1 MIINQWELKLETGN
15 LLKAREMRVTKS
27 WLVLISHLI
36 ANCFCLKQKLAIKS
50 MAPIGKEAMN
60 SLVWFFCCKETRQ
73 TFRTTWRCFSLRFN
87 AMIFDFFIDIFQCRG
102 EIVIFIEPLFL
113 ADSSILEQRPTMTEN
128 KLWECSDYQLTL
140 LEQFPT
146 EYRSAARL
154 LLFSHTSLCDW
165 SRKLVSQLAI
175 KCKIKTN
182 HDLVTR
188 ISRALRRLPVSS
200 LSSHWLIIMASFCS
214 D

>member
-1 MIINQWELKLETGN
+1 MP
-15 LLKAREMRVTKS
+15 
-27 WLVLISHLI
+27 
-36 ANCFCLKQKLAIKS
+36 
-50 MAPIGKEAMN
+50 PIRKEVMN
-60 SLVWFFCCKETRQ
+60 SLVRFFFSCKETRQ
-73 TFRTTWRCFSLRFN
+73 TFRWDVLAYAWTQWY
-87 AMIFDFFIDIFQCRG
+87 MIFLKTFFSVG
-102 EIVIFIEPLFL
+102 EIYSLSHFFL
-113 ADSSILEQRPTMTEN
+113 QTVSILEQRPTMTEN
-128 KLWECSDYQLTL
+128 KLWECLDYQLTL

-165 SRKLVSQLAI
+165 SRNLVSQLAI